1 MDNQEFYKMATS
13 YLTANA
19 IIGSAAA
26 KMAQLNREEAA
37 KAAEMTR
44 FYSHYMS
51 EKQLADKVG
60 IYIMCDD
67 VIGAYEF
74 LNKSLRNEIIHD
86 CQNQKAFK
94 THLPNLIEERKK
106 KYRSFYQKLDM
117 PMPSVINAM
126 TAEEICSIMSV
137 ELLTP
142 EQLKKHYKDKKDA
155 EYSEKIVENLG
166 LVFRAILIIGLLV
179 LMIYLSTQ

>member
-44 FYSHYMS
+44 FYSNYMS

-94 THLPNLIEERKK
+94 THLPNQIEERKK
-106 KYRSFYQKLDM
+106 KYRSF
-117 PMPSVINAM
+117 
-126 TAEEICSIMSV
+126 
-137 ELLTP
+137 
-142 EQLKKHYKDKKDA
+142 
-155 EYSEKIVENLG
+155 
-166 LVFRAILIIGLLV
+166 
-179 LMIYLSTQ
+179 